1 LDNAGDK
8 MFFDVVLVFRNL
20 PDRANRSWLWSLLK
34 PGFQHVECWQ
44 YHAAWALWTRLEP
57 CFEGIVLD
65 LQPHAPDE
73 QSWVE
78 GCDSTFLRVQRET
91 PKDKMHT
98 PFAFG
103 PLTCVEIAKAA
114 IGLHAPLVRTPYQLF
129 KALRHGR

>member
-1 LDNAGDK
+1 

-34 PGFQHVECWQ
+34 PGFQHVECW
-44 YHAAWALWTRLEP
+44 TRGAKGRWLRLDP
-57 CFEGIVLD
+57 CFEGIVLED
-65 LQPHAPDE
+65 FDHDPSVQP
-73 QSWVE
+73 WVK
-78 GCDSTFLRVQRET
+78 GCDPTFLRVQRET